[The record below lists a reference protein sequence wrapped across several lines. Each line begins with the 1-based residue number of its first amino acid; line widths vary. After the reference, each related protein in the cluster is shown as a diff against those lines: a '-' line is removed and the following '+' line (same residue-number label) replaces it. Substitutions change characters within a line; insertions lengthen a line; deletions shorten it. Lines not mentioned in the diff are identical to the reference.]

1 MTEEELKAL
10 LHYDAETGFFT
21 WKTNRQGTARA
32 GRIAGNLCNNGY
44 LTIQIKGKNYRAHRL
59 AFLFMT
65 GEFPTDM
72 CDHINGI
79 RDDNRWVNL
88 RQATRAENNQNRS
101 ISSANTSGVK
111 GVCWD
116 KFARKWQAQIC
127 INSKNAHLGYFTTLA
142 AAELAVQEA
151 RIKLHGEFSNH
162 GN

>member
-1 MTEEELKAL
+1 MTQAELKAL
-10 LHYDAETGFFT
+10 LHYDPDNGLFT
-21 WKTNRQGTARA
+21 WKVSRQGTARA
-32 GRIAGNLCNNGY
+32 GRMAGNLRSDGY
-44 LTIQIKGKNYRAHRL
+44 LMIQISGKNYRAHRL

-88 RQATRAENNQNRS
+88 RQATRAENNRNRA
-101 ISSANTSGVK
+101 ISLANTSGIK

-116 KFARKWQAQIC
+116 KLAGKWQAQIC
-127 INSKNAHLGYFTTLA
+127 TNSKNEHLGYFTTLA
-142 AAELAVQEA
+142 DAELAVQAA
-151 RIKLHGEFSNH
+151 RIKLHGEFMNH